1 MKDFA
6 RSAMNFLIVHG
17 GEIYYAMMVAV
28 FLILVFS
35 AIRAHKSRGN
45 FSYMK
50 AEKPLSSRKYF
61 HAAYAEGEEADDE
74 DYINYR
80 NQFAPEEADEDALTR
95 WEYLAEVYCPKLIK
109 GCVIS
114 LILMVL
120 VAAPYIVIKF
130 FA

>member
-6 RSAMNFLIVHG
+6 RNVMIFLTAHG
-17 GEIYYAMMVAV
+17 IQIYYVMIVAV
-28 FLILVFS
+28 VCILVFS
-35 AIRAHKSRGN
+35 AVRAHKTRGS

-50 AEKPLSSRKYF
+50 AEKPVSSKEYF
-61 HAAYAEGEEADDE
+61 HAAFSANEYVDDE

-80 NQFAPEEADEDALTR
+80 DQFNAVEADEDALTR
-95 WEYLAEVYCPKLIK
+95 WEYLAEVYAPKLIK
-109 GCVIS
+109 GCIIS

-120 VAAPYIVIKF
+120 VASPYLVIKF